1 MDFSFTEDQ
10 NAIRELAHQIFT
22 DRTTDEFMLGFSR
35 TDATYDDELWN
46 TLAEQGLLGICVPED
61 FGGTGLGFVELCCIL
76 EEQGRRV
83 SPIPLFS
90 SLVLGGLPLARFG
103 NESQKAQWLT
113 PLATGTIKLSAA
125 IADLGMTPALAQNVT
140 ATQNGN
146 DWVLN
151 GEKHAVQD
159 GASADC
165 ILVPAVDSNRQMIF
179 FLVNTKADGVIIKPQ
194 ENFSGT
200 TKATL
205 VLNNVKLTN
214 SSILGNIGQGTE
226 ILKWLEQHADT
237 ALCAMQ
243 VGVCD
248 EALKRTAAFTCERK
262 QFGAPIGSFQAVA
275 MRAADAFIDLEA
287 MRSSFWQAMWRL
299 SADIPCDIEVRAA
312 KWWACI
318 GSHRVVHAAQH
329 LHGGMGS
336 DIEFPIH
343 RFFILSK
350 EISFTL
356 GSAAVQLSKLGKQ
369 LAEDDSVG
377 VTALAV

>member
-1 MDFSFTEDQ
+1 MDFSFTADQ
-10 NAIRELAHQIFT
+10 NAIRELANQIFT

-35 TDATYDDELWN
+35 TDATYDHELWN
-46 TLAEQGLLGICVPED
+46 TLAEQGLLGICVPES
-61 FGGTGLGFVELCCIL
+61 FGGTGLGFVELCSIL

-83 SPIPLFS
+83 SPVPVFA
-90 SLVLGGLPLARFG
+90 SLVLGGLPIAQFG
-103 NESQKAQWLT
+103 SDAQKAKWLT
-113 PLATGTIKLSAA
+113 PLAAGTAKLSAA
-125 IADLGMTPALAQNVT
+125 VADLGMTAAVAQNVI

-151 GEKHAVQD
+151 GEKHAIQD
-159 GASADC
+159 GAVADC
-165 ILVPAVDSNRQMIF
+165 ILVPAVDSQRNLTF
-179 FLVNTKADGVIIKPQ
+179 FLVDTKAAGAVVKAQ

-205 VLNNVKLTN
+205 VLNNVKLSN
-214 SSILGNIGQGTE
+214 DDILGNVGQGAE

-237 ALCAMQ
+237 ALAAMQ

-248 EALKRTAAFTCERK
+248 EALKRTAAFTGERK

-287 MRSSFWQAMWRL
+287 MRSTYWQAMWRL
-299 SADIPCDIEVRAA
+299 SAGQPSDIEVRAA
-312 KWWACI
+312 KWWACQ
-318 GSHRVVHAAQH
+318 GSHRVVHACQH
-329 LHGGMGS
+329 LHGGMGA
-336 DIEFPIH
+336 DVEYPIH
-343 RFFILSK
+343 RFFIFSK

-356 GSAAVQLSKLGKQ
+356 GNGAVQLSKLGKL